1 MSVCRI
7 EGLASFDSPHHY
19 NIKWR
24 RPYKM
29 EFFVTSIGCLGSQG
43 SHDDMFPWNISNNA
57 MDLGEV
63 APESDSV
70 HRVLAKVQVH

>member
-1 MSVCRI
+1 
-7 EGLASFDSPHHY
+7 
-19 NIKWR
+19 
-24 RPYKM
+24 M